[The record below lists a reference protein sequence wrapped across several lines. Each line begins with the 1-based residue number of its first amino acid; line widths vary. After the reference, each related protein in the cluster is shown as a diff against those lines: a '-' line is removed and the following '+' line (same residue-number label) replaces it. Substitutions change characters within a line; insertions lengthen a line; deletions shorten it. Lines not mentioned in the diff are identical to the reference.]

1 MSWEVRTM
9 RSATSYFNFTLLRKN
24 FARFWPI
31 WSLYG
36 LFWLAV
42 LPLIILSNGI
52 DWDGG
57 MAGRLP
63 VE

>member
-36 LFWLAV
+36 YIGTGEWPAAC
-42 LPLIILSNGI
+42 P
-52 DWDGG
+52 
-57 MAGRLP
+57 
-63 VE
+63 

>member
-36 LFWLAV
+36 LFWTTWTAARAP
-42 LPLIILSNGI
+42 PL
-52 DWDGG
+52 
-57 MAGRLP
+57 R
-63 VE
+63 

>member
-31 WSLYG
+31 WSL
-36 LFWLAV
+36 
-42 LPLIILSNGI
+42 I
-52 DWDGG
+52 
-57 MAGRLP
+57 
-63 VE
+63 

>member
-42 LPLIILSNGI
+42 MFALAWLLLRRQ
-52 DWDGG
+52 DVR
-57 MAGRLP
+57 A
-63 VE
+63 

>member
-42 LPLIILSNGI
+42 LPLNILSTGYI
-52 DWDGG
+52 GTGEWP
-57 MAGRLP
+57 AACP
-63 VE
+63 

>member
-1 MSWEVRTM
+1 M

-42 LPLIILSNGI
+42 LPLNIFCPTGYIGTGE
-52 DWDGG
+52 WP
-57 MAGRLP
+57 AACP
-63 VE
+63 

>member
-42 LPLIILSNGI
+42 LPGL
-52 DWDGG
+52 
-57 MAGRLP
+57 AGCALTLRRESP
-63 VE
+63 R

>member
-24 FARFWPI
+24 VARFWPI

-36 LFWLAV
+36 LFCWRCCPSIFCPTGYIGTGEWPAAC
-42 LPLIILSNGI
+42 P
-52 DWDGG
+52 
-57 MAGRLP
+57 
-63 VE
+63 